1 MMERE
6 ERLQKKGDGS
16 PANRQAAAVAS
27 RRRGG
32 EKGPLLQR
40 IRRYFH
46 EVRVELKKVSWPT
59 NEQMKNFTTVTLVTS
74 VALTLVVFALDFGLK
89 ELVLRLLGGFVDG

>member
-6 ERLQKKGDGS
+6 ERLQKKGDGT
-16 PANRQAAAVAS
+16 PANRQAAAVTARH
-27 RRRGG
+27 RRG
-32 EKGPLLQR
+32 EKGPLLLR
-40 IRRYFH
+40 VRRYFH

-74 VALTLVVFALDFGLK
+74 VALTLVVFALDFSLK